1 VLRLGADQTRVYGL
15 RGGLFG
21 GVGYLWRMNSHRCSA
36 IVWASL
42 LAMLFVAAFVPRALA
57 QSGNTAFTYQGRLEV
72 SGQPYTGPA
81 DVRVQLYRG
90 SQPIGA
96 AATISGV
103 QVTGGLF
110 TISVDLGPELAAF
123 SFLGSPPTYVAA
135 SVEISV
141 RTTPGTGAFTTL
153 SPRQSLTPA
162 PSALGLVNFS
172 RAGTLEVNVSQTTD
186 NQVFQI
192 PANVVQTVV
201 PTRNGDVESVDL
213 KLVNTGAPAPLT
225 LTLRSS
231 AVIFGTSTVTVPAGT
246 NIVTFPF
253 PVGTNIATTSALR
266 LDFNTTNAV
275 GARYATGNPYA
286 PGSANF
292 SSDADFFFTL
302 RLRGEGSWLSPLSL
316 AINSKDAEPLSV
328 TGFAS
333 TGASIRLSSAAVGG
347 LPWLLTA
354 TAPLSADGSLRFRL
368 KPEFSASPA
377 GLTMDQVG
385 NVGIN
390 KLSPTAPL
398 HVGGNLAVDG
408 TIVLPTTTRQYNVP
422 ATACSTIGSIGGVTV
437 TGTGSVSGATA
448 GQVVSLNAPLQLPNG
463 AVITKIRYA
472 LQDNAAE
479 DVSIA
484 LRAASM
490 SAGSAVVVSSSTTSG
505 AVNGFGVTTLDVPVP
520 ASVDNTN
527 FYYFIRATWTTP
539 TTPGNIAVRSL
550 GVEYTV
556 TSPLP

>member
-1 VLRLGADQTRVYGL
+1 
-15 RGGLFG
+15 
-21 GVGYLWRMNSHRCSA
+21 M
-36 IVWASL
+36 
-42 LAMLFVAAFVPRALA
+42 
-57 QSGNTAFTYQGRLEV
+57 
-72 SGQPYTGPA
+72 
-81 DVRVQLYRG
+81 
-90 SQPIGA
+90 
-96 AATISGV
+96 
-103 QVTGGLF
+103 
-110 TISVDLGPELAAF
+110 
-123 SFLGSPPTYVAA
+123 AA

-172 RAGTLEVNVSQTTD
+172 RTGTSEINTSQFVD

-213 KLVNTGAPAPLT
+213 KLVNTGAPTPLT
-225 LTLRSS
+225 LTLRGNT
-231 AVIFGTSTVTVPAGT
+231 VIFGTSTVTVPGGT

-253 PVGTNIATTSALR
+253 PVGTNITTTSALR

-292 SSDADFFFTL
+292 SSDADCFFVL
-302 RLRGEGSWLSPLSL
+302 RLRSEGLWLSPLSL
-316 AINSKDAEPLSV
+316 AISSKDAVPLTISSTSTAG
-328 TGFAS
+328 TGV
-333 TGASIRLSSAAVGG
+333 RLSSTGLGG
-347 LPWLLTA
+347 AQWDLAA
-354 TAPLSADGSLRFRL
+354 TASGSADGPSLFRL
-368 KPEFSASPA
+368 RPTAAASPA
-377 GLTMDQVG
+377 GITVDASG
-385 NVGIN
+385 EVGIN

-422 ATACSTIGSIGGVTV
+422 ATACSTIGSTGGVTV

-490 SAGSAVVVSSSTTSG
+490 STGSAVVVSSSTTSG